1 MEPPAFVKAMGR
13 GLLPRTWQ
21 RLPLRL
27 NENSKAIQMLAAFVA
42 RQQYPSIADCQDGR
56 PGINGFEFKVYSQNG
71 EDGII
76 LQIFSRVGVTNRRF
90 VEFGVGDGRECNT
103 ANLAIHFG
111 WHGLLMEANEGDVAT
126 AKRYYRARLGPS
138 ASAVKIVQSW
148 VTAEN
153 INETIPKNGM
163 EGEIDLLS
171 VDIDG
176 NDYWVWKAID
186 CIGPRVA
193 VIEYNA
199 SLGHEPITVAYDPNF
214 DRYEKHPSGFYHGA
228 SLAALDKLAKTKG
241 YVLVG
246 CDSAGVNAFFVR
258 REVAQDSPPPVSPEK
273 AYFPH
278 SKRVQ
283 TRSTDEQLDLI
294 KHLAFDRV

>member
-1 MEPPAFVKAMGR
+1 M
-13 GLLPRTWQ
+13 
-21 RLPLRL
+21 
-27 NENSKAIQMLAAFVA
+27 NENAKAIQMLAAFLA
-42 RQQYPSIADCQDGR
+42 RQQYPSIAACQDGR
-56 PGINGFEFKVYSQNG
+56 PEVNGSEFKVYSQNG
-71 EDGII
+71 EDGIL
-76 LQIFSRVGVTNRRF
+76 LQIFSRVGVTNRKF
-90 VEFGVGDGRECNT
+90 VEFGVGDGKECNT
-103 ANLAIHFG
+103 ASLAIHFG

-126 AKRYYRARLGPS
+126 AKRYYRARLGS
-138 ASAVKIVQSW
+138 RASAVRIVQSW

-153 INETIPKNGM
+153 INQTISRNGM

-171 VDIDG
+171 IDIDG

-258 REVAQDSPPPVSPEK
+258 REAAQDSPPPVSPEK